1 MIMNL
6 YNYPDI
12 LTTDEVCEILC
23 ISKTNCLKLL
33 SSGEIKAFKIN
44 NSKIWK
50 VPKKALIEFI
60 HHRLSSLP

>member
-23 ISKTNCLKLL
+23 ISKSNCLKLL
-33 SSGEIKAFKIN
+33 NAGAIKAFKIN

-60 HHRLSSLP
+60 QWRLSFSP